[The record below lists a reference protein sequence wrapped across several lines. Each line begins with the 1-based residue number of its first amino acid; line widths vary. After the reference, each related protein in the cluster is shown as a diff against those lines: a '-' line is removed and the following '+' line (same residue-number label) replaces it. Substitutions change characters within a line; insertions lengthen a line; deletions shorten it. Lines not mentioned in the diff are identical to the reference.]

1 MYIFMHNDRP
11 VSKVGPCCLLP
22 SPCPQVKVV
31 LKHPPGLVLALRK
44 RICLR
49 IQKKPSGL
57 ASFMR
62 RLTMKAS
69 ALHIGVVESGVAQC
83 GYVPLTP
90 RLHCHLTLCTTV
102 HPSLSSL
109 TITPHPTPS
118 QEART
123 RCGVMYEAVTG
134 IPKVSRCTADTC
146 THILF
151 RLCMY
156 VCSS

>member
-1 MYIFMHNDRP
+1 
-11 VSKVGPCCLLP
+11 
-22 SPCPQVKVV
+22 
-31 LKHPPGLVLALRK
+31 
-44 RICLR
+44 
-49 IQKKPSGL
+49 
-57 ASFMR
+57 
-62 RLTMKAS
+62 MKAS
-69 ALHIGVVESGVAQC
+69 ALHRGVVESGVVWC

-134 IPKVSRCTADTC
+134 IPKVNRLTADMC

-151 RLCMY
+151 RLRMY